1 MEKQV
6 ILSLEEFEGMR
17 EGTRLLEALSKSMDV
32 KNIHNPEY
40 GYETIRIVS
49 VRKRDLLNFF
59 EKLSGDDTYYDI
71 EIIG

>member
-6 ILSLEEFEGMR
+6 IISLEEFEGMR
-17 EGTRLLEALSKSMDV
+17 EGTRLLEALSKSINV
-32 KNIHNPEY
+32 KNIHTPEH
-40 GYETIRIVS
+40 GYEPIKIVS

-59 EKLSGDDTYYDI
+59 EKLNGDDTYYDI